1 MGIKIT
7 SKVPGFRRAGLAHE
21 GTVVYPRS
29 RFTAAQV
36 AALRAEKNLVVED
49 VEDPKVEAPKVDTA
63 PDGEGKTG
71 DEDKK
76 EKEDKAKK

>member
-21 GTVVYPRS
+21 GTLVYPDS
-29 RFTAAQV
+29 RFTAAEV

-49 VEDPKVEAPKVDTA
+49 VPDPPAAD
-63 PDGEGKTG
+63 DQGETKGKG
-71 DEDKK
+71 KDKG
-76 EKEDKAKK
+76 